1 MQSFIVQSL
10 QIYAFFLLMKLI
22 VRLKTGTKLQNV
34 WFKKTVEFSEEFLWF
49 YSLQTEKELSKLM
62 SRAMK
67 EGLEGLVLKDVNVI
81 SNLICYKVIFYGY
94 YSGSCNLTSL

>member
-1 MQSFIVQSL
+1 MH
-10 QIYAFFLLMKLI
+10 FLLMKLI
-22 VRLKTGTKLQNV
+22 VSLKTGTELPNV
-34 WFKKTVEFSEEFLWF
+34 WFKKTVEFSEECLMNFTYIIMLWF
-49 YSLQTEKELSKLM
+49 NSLQTEKELSKLM

-94 YSGSCNLTSL
+94 YSRSCNLASL